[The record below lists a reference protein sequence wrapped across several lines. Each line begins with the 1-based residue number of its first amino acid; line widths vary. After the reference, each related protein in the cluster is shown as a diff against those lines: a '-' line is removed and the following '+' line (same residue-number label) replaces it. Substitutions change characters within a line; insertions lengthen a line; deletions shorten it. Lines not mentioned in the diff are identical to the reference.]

1 LKDGRLTTSP
11 DRHVSLDAHLHNRLL
26 AAEQSRDAITTRWN
40 QIANLRLIT
49 AALAVGFGFWW
60 LRTGD
65 ATFGLIAA
73 AFALGFVAVLVWH
86 RRTGNRRA
94 DAIARVLARQHAIAR
109 VRREWRSLPEPRLV
123 DAPPDHPYARDLD
136 LIGHGSLQQLI
147 DTTQT
152 PTGHA
157 TLLQWL
163 SEGAADATIRDRQ
176 EIAQGF
182 AGADQWREDLA
193 TAGLRA
199 GQPGGDIELLLSW
212 LESAAHERIGVRHLI
227 AIVLA
232 ICTVAVI
239 VLYAVG
245 VAPFA
250 WLLPFLVANAVMT
263 FAAPGSGQL
272 SRINSHQRSL
282 SPYRAVLPLAEAA
295 PGDLTSA
302 KTLRDRFTTP
312 DGSAS
317 RQLAALDRA
326 LAFVIPPGTIIW
338 FPLQLAVNW
347 DLLVEANLKR
357 LAASIGP
364 RVRDWVAAVGEIE
377 ALAALGNAAALNPD
391 WTWPTTTADADAF
404 VGMAVGHP
412 LIPLERR
419 VTNDVTV
426 GPNGTVLVV
435 TGSNMAGKSTLLRT
449 IGLNAVLAR
458 AGGPACAASLRM
470 PNYPIWSSVRIQDS
484 LEEGVS
490 LYMAELLRLKQ
501 IVDAA
506 NAGPILYLL
515 DEILHGTNTTER
527 RIAARSVIHQLVRT
541 GSIGAVSTH
550 DLELIDAGL
559 ADAAV
564 CVHLVD
570 QVVDGPNGPE
580 MFFDYTLRPGLAP
593 SSNALRLLQLVGLGD
608 GTQT

>member
-1 LKDGRLTTSP
+1 LTTSP
-11 DRHVSLDAHLHNRLL
+11 VHHESLDEHLRDRLL
-26 AAEQSRDAITTRWN
+26 AAETTRDAVTLRWN
-40 QIANLRLIT
+40 QIANLRLVL
-49 AALAVGFGFWW
+49 AALTVGFGFWW
-60 LRTGD
+60 LRTGG
-65 ATFGLIAA
+65 ATFSLIAA
-73 AFALGFVAVLVWH
+73 SLALGFLAVLIWH

-94 DAIARVLARQHAIAR
+94 DAIARVLIRQHAIAR
-109 VRREWRSLPEPRLV
+109 VHREWRSLPEPLIADV
-123 DAPPDHPYARDLD
+123 PADHPYARDLD

-147 DTTQT
+147 DTAQT
-152 PTGHA
+152 PAGHT
-157 TLLQWL
+157 TLLRWL
-163 SEGAADATIRDRQ
+163 ADGADDAEIRDRQ
-176 EIAQGF
+176 EIANGF
-182 AGADQWREDLA
+182 AAAEQWREDLA
-193 TAGLRA
+193 AAGLRA
-199 GQPGGDIELLLSW
+199 GTPSGDIDLLVSW
-212 LESAAHERIGVRHLI
+212 LETTARERIGVRHLI

-232 ICTVAVI
+232 MCSLVVI
-239 VLYAVG
+239 VLYVMG
-245 VAPFA
+245 VAPFT

-282 SPYRAVLPLAEAA
+282 SQYRAVLPLAETA
-295 PGDLTSA
+295 PGDSA
-302 KTLRDRFTTP
+302 AATRLRETLASP

-317 RQLAALDRA
+317 HQLSALDRA
-326 LAFVIPPGTIIW
+326 LAFVIPPGTILW

-347 DLLVEANLKR
+347 DLLVEANLRR

-364 RVRDWVAAVGEIE
+364 RVRRWIAMVGETE
-377 ALAALGNAAALNPD
+377 ALAALGHAAALNPD
-391 WTWPTTTADADAF
+391 WGWPKVTAEASAF
-404 VGMAVGHP
+404 ESAALGHP
-412 LIPLERR
+412 LIPADRR
-419 VTNDVTV
+419 VANDVSV
-426 GPNGTVLVV
+426 GPRGSVLIV

-449 IGLNAVLAR
+449 VGLNAVLAR
-458 AGGPACAASLRM
+458 AGGPVCATSLRM
-470 PNYPIWSSVRIQDS
+470 PNYPTWSSVRIQDS

-550 DLELIDAGL
+550 DLELIDTGL

-564 CVHLVD
+564 SVHLVD
-570 QVVDGPNGPE
+570 QVVDGPHGPE

-593 SSNALRLLQLVGLGD
+593 TSNALRLLELVGLGD
-608 GTQT
+608 GGQT

>member
-1 LKDGRLTTSP
+1 LTTSP
-11 DRHVSLDAHLHNRLL
+11 DHHESLDAHLRDRLL
-26 AAEQSRDAITTRWN
+26 AAETTRDAITLRWN
-40 QIANLRLIT
+40 QIANLRLVL
-49 AALAVGFGFWW
+49 AAVTVGLGFWW
-60 LRTGD
+60 VRTGG
-65 ATFGLIAA
+65 ATYGLIAA
-73 AFALGFVAVLVWH
+73 AIAIGFLAVLIWH
-86 RRTGNRRA
+86 RRIGNRRA
-94 DAIARVLARQHAIAR
+94 DAIARVLIRQHMIAR
-109 VRREWRSLPEPRLV
+109 VHREWRSLPEPLIADV
-123 DAPPDHPYARDLD
+123 PADHPYARDLD

-147 DTTQT
+147 DTAQT
-152 PTGHA
+152 PAGHA

-163 SEGAADATIRDRQ
+163 AEGTSDADIRDRHQ
-176 EIAQGF
+176 VASGF
-182 AGADQWREDLA
+182 APAEQWREDLA
-193 TAGLRA
+193 AAGLRA
-199 GQPGGDIELLLSW
+199 GTPGGDIELLVSW
-212 LESAAHERIGVRHLI
+212 LETTARERIGVRHLI

-232 ICTVAVI
+232 FCTVAVI
-239 VLYAVG
+239 ILYAIG
-245 VAPFA
+245 AAPFA

-282 SPYRAVLPLAEAA
+282 SQYRAVLPLAEAA
-295 PGDLTSA
+295 PGDSTPAARLRE
-302 KTLRDRFTTP
+302 TLASL
-312 DGSAS
+312 DGRAS
-317 RQLAALDRA
+317 QQLAALDRA

-347 DLLVEANLKR
+347 DLLVEANLRR

-364 RVRDWVAAVGEIE
+364 RVRGWIATVGEIE

-391 WTWPTTTADADAF
+391 WSWPTVTAEASAF
-404 VGMAVGHP
+404 ESAALGHP
-412 LIPLERR
+412 LIPAGRR
-419 VTNDVTV
+419 VANDVSV
-426 GPNGTVLVV
+426 GPRGSVLIV

-449 IGLNAVLAR
+449 VGLNAVLAR
-458 AGGPACAASLRM
+458 GGGPVCATSLRM
-470 PNYPIWSSVRIQDS
+470 PNYPVWSSVRIQDS

-550 DLELIDAGL
+550 DLELIDTGL
-559 ADAAV
+559 ANAAV

-593 SSNALRLLQLVGLGD
+593 TSNALRLLELVGLGD
-608 GTQT
+608 GGQT